1 VVGEQGAVEGVGV
14 NDGSKSGPFGGAF
27 AGARV
32 LVTGHTGFKG
42 AWLCEWLLA
51 LGADVTG
58 YALEPDTDPSL
69 FVQLGLADRLR
80 HHVGDIRDAAAV
92 REVVT
97 ATRPR
102 FVFHLAAQPLV
113 RRSYREAS
121 YTWETNV
128 MGTIHVLE
136 ALRRLEEPCA
146 AVMVTTDKCYEN
158 REWLFGYR
166 ENDPLGG
173 HDPYSSSKA
182 GAELAIASWRGS
194 FFGAGQPVRIA
205 SARAGNVIGGGDW
218 AEDRIVPDTM
228 RALSRG
234 EPIQVRNPS
243 ATRPWQHVL
252 EPDSGYLALA
262 AALALR
268 PEDPGLESAFNIGPG
283 EDANQPVRNLVAETL
298 RHWPGSWIDHSSTN
312 APHEASLLQLDN
324 RKIQALVGWRPAW
337 SFREAV
343 GRTVAWY
350 RDMRTAG
357 SAAARELT
365 LRDILAYTE
374 AAACSEAVWASP
386 ASAPHSRVTHA

>member
-1 VVGEQGAVEGVGV
+1 MEGVGV
-14 NDGSKSGPFGGAF
+14 RGGGGSAPFGGAF

-42 AWLCEWLLA
+42 SWLCEWLLA

-58 YALEPDTDPSL
+58 YALEPDTTPSL
-69 FVQLGLADRLR
+69 FAQLGLADRLR
-80 HHVGDIRDAAAV
+80 HHVGDIRDAGAV
-92 REVVT
+92 GKLVD

-102 FVFHLAAQPLV
+102 FVFHLAAQPIV
-113 RRSYREAS
+113 RRSYREAH

-128 MGTIHVLE
+128 MGTINVLE

-182 GAELAIASWRGS
+182 GAELAIASWRSS
-194 FFGAGQPVRIA
+194 FFTEGHPVRIA

-218 AEDRIVPDTM
+218 AEDRIVPDSM

-234 EPIQVRNPS
+234 EPIHVRNPS

-268 PEDPGLESAFNIGPG
+268 PEDRRLDSAFNIGPG
-283 EDANQPVRNLVAETL
+283 HDANQPVRNLVAETL
-298 RHWPGSWIDHSSTN
+298 RHWPGEWIDHSSAT

-324 RKIQALVGWRPAW
+324 GKIEAIVGWRPAW
-337 SFREAV
+337 TFREAV

-350 RDMRTAG
+350 RDMHEHRGA
-357 SAAARELT
+357 SAARDYT
-365 LRDILAYTE
+365 LRDISAYVE
-374 AAACSEAVWASP
+374 AAAGAEAAWTGPDTCPLPS
-386 ASAPHSRVTHA
+386 VTNA

>member
-1 VVGEQGAVEGVGV
+1 MEGVGV
-14 NDGSKSGPFGGAF
+14 KHAIESRPFGGVF
-27 AGARV
+27 GGARV

-69 FVQLGLADRLR
+69 FMQLGLANRLR

-92 REVVT
+92 RDLVT

-113 RRSYREAS
+113 RRSYREAG

-136 ALRRLEEPCA
+136 ALRHLHEPCA

-182 GAELAIASWRGS
+182 GAELAIASWRSS

-218 AEDRIVPDTM
+218 AEDRIVPDSM

-234 EPIQVRNPS
+234 EPIQVRNPA

-252 EPDSGYLALA
+252 EPDSGYLSLA

-268 PEDPGLESAFNIGPG
+268 PTDRRLETAFNIGPG
-283 EDANQPVRNLVAETL
+283 HDANQPVRVLVEETL
-298 RHWPGSWIDHSSTN
+298 RHWPGTWVDRSSSD
-312 APHEASLLQLDN
+312 AVHEASLLQLDN
-324 RKIQALVGWRPAW
+324 GKVHQLVGWRPAW

-357 SAAARELT
+357 PTAARELT
-365 LRDILAYTE
+365 LRDIAAYVE
-374 AAACSEAVWASP
+374 AASRREAAWASLETSLCP
-386 ASAPHSRVTHA
+386 RVPYA

>member
-1 VVGEQGAVEGVGV
+1 MSMAACGL
-14 NDGSKSGPFGGAF
+14 FGGAF
-27 AGARV
+27 AGQQI

-51 LGADVTG
+51 LGAEVTG

-69 FVQLGLADRLR
+69 FVQLGLAERVR
-80 HHVGDIRDAAAV
+80 HSVGDIRDAAAV
-92 REVVT
+92 QTLIAE
-97 ATRPR
+97 TRPR

-113 RRSYREAS
+113 RRSYREGR

-128 MGTIHVLE
+128 IGTINVLD
-136 ALRRLEEPCA
+136 ALRHLVEPCA

-158 REWLFGYR
+158 REWVFGYR

-173 HDPYSSSKA
+173 NDPYSSSKGA
-182 GAELAIASWRGS
+182 AELAIASWRNS
-194 FFGAGQPVRIA
+194 FFGSGHPVRIA

-218 AEDRIVPDTM
+218 AEDRILPDSM

-234 EPIQVRNPS
+234 EAISVRNPA

-262 AALALR
+262 AALAER
-268 PEDPGLESAFNIGPG
+268 PADCRLESAFNIGPG
-283 EDANQPVRNLVAETL
+283 QDANQPVHALVEETL
-298 RHWPGSWIDHSSTN
+298 KHWAGSWVDGSV
-312 APHEASLLQLDN
+312 ARAVHEASLLQLDN
-324 RKIQALVGWRPAW
+324 GKIQALVGWRPAW

-350 RDMRTAG
+350 RDMH
-357 SAAARELT
+357 AAAYPSARELT
-365 LRDILAYTE
+365 LRDISAYVE
-374 AAACSEAVWASP
+374 AAVCREARWAVAAES
-386 ASAPHSRVTHA
+386 SQRVVTHA

>member
-1 VVGEQGAVEGVGV
+1 MKVGRESA
-14 NDGSKSGPFGGAF
+14 PFGGVF

-42 AWLCEWLLA
+42 AWLSEWLLT
-51 LGADVTG
+51 LGAEVTG

-69 FVQLGLADRLR
+69 FVQLGLADRLQ

-92 REVVT
+92 RELVT
-97 ATRPR
+97 AIQPR

-113 RRSYREAS
+113 RRSYRDAH

-128 MGTIHVLE
+128 MGTVNMLE

-182 GAELAIASWRGS
+182 GAELAISSWRSS
-194 FFGAGQPVRIA
+194 FFEGGQPVRIA

-218 AEDRIVPDTM
+218 AEDRIVPDSM
-228 RALSRG
+228 RALARG
-234 EPIQVRNPS
+234 EPIHVRNPS

-262 AALALR
+262 AALALA
-268 PEDPGLESAFNIGPG
+268 PEDRRLESAFNIGPG
-283 EDANQPVRNLVAETL
+283 EDANQPVRNLVEETL
-298 RHWPGSWIDHSSTN
+298 RQWPGRWIDQSSAS

-343 GRTVAWY
+343 SRTVAWY

-357 SAAARELT
+357 AAAARELT
-365 LRDILAYTE
+365 LRDISAYIE
-374 AAACSEAVWASP
+374 AATRSEVAWASP
-386 ASAPHSRVTHA
+386 ATAPHSRVTHA